1 MVRIR
6 VCIDSVFGTI
16 GKTIVIIGILTVLEL
31 VISFGLRFRLR
42 YGKY

>member
-6 VCIDSVFGTI
+6 ICIDAVFGTI

-31 VISFGLRFRLR
+31 VLSFGLRLG
-42 YGKY
+42 YGKC